1 LHFDTT
7 SYISNFRWKCCLLVE
22 HVMITFNSNASDI
35 KLEEEITNK
44 YDENK
49 TKCFTDTLL
58 TLDAEKID

>member
-1 LHFDTT
+1 
-7 SYISNFRWKCCLLVE
+7 
-22 HVMITFNSNASDI
+22 MITFNSNASDI